1 MTFEKIPELLTRGHH
16 VNEKRLGLLEERSE
30 YSQYLILPTKYSFP
44 KVVRIMSIVVGFI
57 SKVSKGRKMKGH
69 LLAEG
74 KLRFTVFQAD
84 VNSSLSG
91 EDSYD
96 LQPVVGVVTE
106 QHDAAQE
113 TDIVTYFGEDSKS
126 ADQKQMYYSVQVV
139 RKKIVA

>member
-1 MTFEKIPELLTRGHH
+1 
-16 VNEKRLGLLEERSE
+16 
-30 YSQYLILPTKYSFP
+30 
-44 KVVRIMSIVVGFI
+44 
-57 SKVSKGRKMKGH
+57 MKGH

-91 EDSYD
+91 KDSYD

-113 TDIVTYFGEDSKS
+113 TDIVTTYFGEDSKS